1 MKESGEMD
9 WAKIEHAAQLLA
21 RARRVVALTG
31 AGISRPSG
39 IPDFRSD
46 SGIWAQYDPMEVA
59 SLRSFRRDP
68 RPFYGWYSMLHR
80 TLQNAEPNPAHEALT
95 MLQDTGRLEAV
106 ITQNIDGLHQRA
118 GTREVYEMH
127 GHNRSA
133 SCQECGMSVPFA
145 VLLDD
150 IRRQRVPYCS
160 CGGAFKPDVVLFD
173 EELPRGIFWLAQR
186 AVERCDVLIVAGTSL
201 EVFPVSDLPLAALRR
216 GAKVIVVNL
225 EETYIDKQA
234 EVVLY
239 EDVAEALPAIVNAM
253 LAAATA

>member
-1 MKESGEMD
+1 MER
-9 WAKIEHAAQLLA
+9 AKIEQAAAMLA
-21 RARRVVALTG
+21 SARRVVALTG

-68 RPFYGWYSMLHR
+68 RPFYGWYSSLYR
-80 TLQNAEPNPAHEALT
+80 TIQKAEPNPAHHAIT
-95 MLQDTGRLEAV
+95 MIQDTGRLEAV
-106 ITQNIDGLHQRA
+106 ITQNVDGLHQRA

-133 SCQECGMSVPFA
+133 SCQECGATVPFSA
-145 VLLDD
+145 LLGD
-150 IRRQRVPYCS
+150 IHRERVPYCS

-216 GAKVIVVNL
+216 GARIIVVNF
-225 EETYIDKQA
+225 EETYIDEQA
-234 EVVLY
+234 EVVLH
-239 EDVAEALPAIVNAM
+239 EDVADALPAIVNRM